1 MTRREPLNREKVL
14 DAALALAAEEGLK
27 GLSMRKL
34 AKTLGVEAMALYNHV
49 QNKNDIL
56 DGIVERVYRGVER
69 ADPGSPW
76 PERVRVTVLNI
87 YRALAEHPA
96 VPMALATDAA
106 NPNSLQALLPFDD
119 LIGALYDAGFD
130 DDGLRQALGALNS
143 LVFGSLLLTTTGFT
157 KARKG
162 EAEREQEQ
170 QLLRRIDP
178 SVLPNFSRA
187 IPALKAHDPEPDFI
201 RALDLLISGLVAA
214 STSGPGT
221 A

>member
-49 QNKNDIL
+49 QNKTDIL
-56 DGIVERVYRGVER
+56 DGIAERVYRGIER

-76 PERVRVTVLNI
+76 PERVRVTVLNT
-87 YRALAEHPA
+87 YRALAEHPV
-96 VPMALATDAA
+96 VPMALATDEA
-106 NPNSLQALLPFDD
+106 NPNSPQALLPLDD
-119 LIGALYDAGFD
+119 LIGALYEAGFG
-130 DDGLRQALGALNS
+130 DDGVRQTLGALNS
-143 LVFGSLLLTTTGFT
+143 LVFGSLLLTTVGFT

-162 EAEREQEQ
+162 EAEREQDEQ
-170 QLLRRIDP
+170 FLRRIDP
-178 SVLPNFSRA
+178 AILPNFSRA
-187 IPALKAHDPEPDFI
+187 IPALQAHDPEPDFI
-201 RALDLLISGLVAA
+201 RALDLLISGLVSAAA
-214 STSGPGT
+214 SAPGT